1 MKSQKIL
8 SCTLAVMLSL
18 GTLTVLPE
26 QFNGTT
32 GIAITAEAASNDLII
47 LTDSDGYKYVDGY
60 KGNGGDVVIPKD
72 ISYINSNAFEGV
84 TNITSVTAKGD
95 LYVWNSGFAG
105 CTKIKKVVI
114 EGNAYFAQGAFEM
127 CASLETVDIKGSIDE
142 VIGGDAFLYCTSLRS
157 FKVKGSEFEYE
168 IGEEAF
174 YNCINLKNM
183 DISDGCTQIHNEA
196 FLNCVSLDSLTI
208 PSNTKFYS
216 SKGSKHVGY
225 TYAYETEDNFYDG
238 VPEYFFNDGSTPVYI
253 YYFTYDLP
261 SSGRY
266 WDTKYYGLYGR
277 LDRFNPRKITLTVT
291 KGSNA
296 ESFAKKNGIA
306 YKYAAAAS
314 DEELA
319 SPENI
324 RASAKTKNSI
334 TLKWN
339 KVAGADAYTVY
350 MYNASTGKYEK
361 YKTVTSNSCT
371 VKNLKKNT
379 KYKFKVVALDK
390 VNGKYKE
397 GEKSDPVAITTK
409 KK

>member
-1 MKSQKIL
+1 MENKKII
-8 SCTLAVMLSL
+8 SCALAVMLSL

-26 QFNGTT
+26 QFSGMP
-32 GIAITAEAASNDLII
+32 GIAITAEAASNDLVIVK
-47 LTDSDGYKYVDGY
+47 DSDGYKYVDGY
-60 KGNGGDVVIPKD
+60 KGKGGDVVIPKD
-72 ISYINSNAFEGV
+72 VSYINSNAFEGV
-84 TNITSVTAKGD
+84 TNITSITAKGD
-95 LYVWNSGFAG
+95 LYVWNGAFTG
-105 CTKIKKVVI
+105 CTKLQKVVV
-114 EGNAYFAQGAFEM
+114 EGDAYFEQSAFYM
-127 CASLETVDIKGSIDE
+127 CASLESVEIKGGIDE
-142 VIGGDAFLYCTSLRS
+142 VIGGSAFAYCTSLRS
-157 FKVKGSEFEYE
+157 FKVNGSKYDYD
-168 IGEEAF
+168 IGEQAF
-174 YNCINLKNM
+174 YNCINLKNV
-183 DISDGCTQIHNEA
+183 DIASSCNNIYNEA
-196 FLNCVSLDSLTI
+196 FLNCVNLDSLTI
-208 PSNTKFYS
+208 PSKTKFYS

-225 TYAYETEDNFYDG
+225 TYAYKTEDDFYDG
-238 VPEYFFNDGSTPVYI
+238 NLEYFFNNGSTPVYI
-253 YYFTYDLP
+253 YYP
-261 SSGRY
+261 SFDIPLGRY
-266 WDTKYYGLYGR
+266 WDTDFYGLYGN
-277 LDRFNPRKITLTVT
+277 LERFNPRKITLTVT

-306 YKYAAAAS
+306 YKYASATS

-371 VKNLKKNT
+371 ITKLKKNT
-379 KYKFKVVALDK
+379 KYKFKVVALEK